1 MAGGGY
7 VQRRPGGRA
16 STRSC
21 GFAEAT
27 NRLDLYRSEKRGT
40 DLPEILQRTT
50 EKAMREEGAI
60 RA

>member
-21 GFAEAT
+21 GSPRPRTDSTSTAA
-27 NRLDLYRSEKRGT
+27 RS
-40 DLPEILQRTT
+40 
-50 EKAMREEGAI
+50 GAPTC
-60 RA
+60 RRSCSGPPRRRRV